1 MNILSRHWLLKLTS
15 AACLLLLPLAL
26 AGQIRRRDALTKPTP
41 RVIEPGIQ
49 PAAPLA
55 EPTPPAEPVK
65 RNGRADTK
73 TNARPANDA
82 KIEPAKQAVKDPA
95 YFYEFDRPE
104 FVVAKVVIEHDE
116 DGRGTISFQK
126 KDFDEMETDPLVVSE
141 AALKRIND
149 SLTSLNFVDSTE
161 NYQYEKDYSHLGN
174 ITLRI
179 TKGGKVRTAKFNWTL
194 NKDAKALMDEYRK
207 LSNQYVWKFDITV
220 ARVNQPLDAPRL
232 MDEFNSLYRRNELSD
247 PKQMIPFLQQLGND
261 ERIPLIARNHATKLV
276 REIEKAKK

>member
-15 AACLLLLPLAL
+15 AACLLLLPFTLS
-26 AGQIRRRDALTKPTP
+26 GQIKRRDASTTPTP
-41 RVIEPGIQ
+41 KVIA
-49 PAAPLA
+49 PALHSASPLT
-55 EPTPPAEPVK
+55 EPTPPVESVK
-65 RNGRADTK
+65 KNGRSDTK

-82 KIEPAKQAVKDPA
+82 KIEPAIEAIKDPA

-104 FVVAKVVIEHDE
+104 FVVSKVVIAHGD

-126 KDFDEMETDPLVVSE
+126 RDFDEMETDPLVVSA

-149 SLTSLNFVDSTE
+149 SLTSLNFLDSTE

-174 ITLRI
+174 ITLRVN
-179 TKGGKVRTAKFNWTL
+179 KGGKERTARFNWTI
-194 NKDAKALMDEYRK
+194 NKDAKVLMDEYRK

-232 MDEFNSLYRRNELSD
+232 MDEFDSLYRRNELSD
-247 PKQMIPFLQQLGND
+247 PKQLIPFLKELGND
-261 ERIPLIARNHATKLV
+261 ERIPLIARNHATKLIGQ
-276 REIEKAKK
+276 IEKEKK